1 MEFWDGSG
9 ISWTICKQSAPR
21 SRQITTPTHTHP
33 FNGHFSGTTQVNRY
47 QKGKTNLDFTEA
59 RDSEWQWHQLEHMQV
74 CTSLQTYN
82 HASTPPLSFYR
93 RMPILPPNQQCQA
106 LKAFIHNN
114 NAHNKVIET
123 QARRIYRYHRAEGG
137 VPRTTGCDHSTRPA
151 APNNTLPVASDIC
164 TTKTTGLLKH
174 KGAQPCLSVKPS
186 HFPLIRPLWGT
197 THTHTQTCLTSLFPG
212 LPG

>member
-1 MEFWDGSG
+1 MKALQRKYWSRQNDQLYTTTTRAHTRLTAHFPGLPGWAGTRKAKPIWISLKQETVSGSG
-9 ISWTICKQSAPR
+9 ISWNICKSAPH
-21 SRQITTPTHTHP
+21 SRHITTPAPHH
-33 FNGHFSGTTQVNRY
+33 SV
-47 QKGKTNLDFTEA
+47 
-59 RDSEWQWHQLEHMQV
+59 
-74 CTSLQTYN
+74 
-82 HASTPPLSFYR
+82 FYR

-151 APNNTLPVASDIC
+151 APNNTLPVTSDIC

-197 THTHTQTCLTSLFPG
+197 THKHTHKPV
-212 LPG
+212 